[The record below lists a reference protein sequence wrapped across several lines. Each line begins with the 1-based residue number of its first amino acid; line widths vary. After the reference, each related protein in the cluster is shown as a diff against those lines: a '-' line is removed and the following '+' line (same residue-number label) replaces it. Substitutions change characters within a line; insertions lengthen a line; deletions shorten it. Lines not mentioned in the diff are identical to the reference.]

1 MDAVNWLRL
10 SLLLTLAFLKLSHG
24 IQVTPAPKVANIT
37 KTLLQEELLLD
48 TNNGTLVSDSVLSA
62 SERNRRLI
70 PYMAFYLPPDFP
82 INQQYAVQG
91 PKGALPHNSKY
102 TKPLAVE
109 GPLPPPVN
117 SGHISLPQEYMN
129 LRAPPPGILGDN
141 GDLAYAAPAPPQQ
154 HYLPSAGDVYHQL
167 AYAAAGPAPQPTAMP
182 QHSPPPLSQS
192 LINTKSSK
200 VPVLHLLPPG
210 PPGPTVAPIIK
221 HKHKTVQHFPPTK
234 PPAVQQLPYEQPQPL
249 RQKTNRHNAVHQQ
262 QQQQLQLQQQALP
275 VFTSQHELQHQ
286 QQQQQ
291 QLPVY
296 RQQTRPKQSKVNL
309 TPFTPSNTLPGHFIP
324 IIYTPVN
331 GDDNNNNNNNHDGS
345 NALHYG
351 YDNPTVVLVDDL
363 SPPLQPVNL
372 PQQQQ
377 QHQQQQQQPAQFK
390 PISPPHATAD
400 NEYTLVSS
408 GVPFEAPRQQ
418 QQQQQLQQQYQQQK
432 YITATGAPG
441 DTLAPQQAELP
452 RGPAVSSSPLIPHS
466 TTSSTYHIINE
477 PSAPVHPS
485 LTSAPQKQTQYN
497 NNNVKQQQTHSQR
510 HLTRPRQK
518 QTQFQLPRPASIF
531 EPAQELLE
539 QQQQQQPQ
547 QQHQQQDTYTYL
559 NDETM
564 TPQEKYVRYLQQRIR
579 YNKQQQKQRERAK
592 QRENFIQ
599 QHQQQQQYEV
609 QQQPPHSQ
617 IVVLGNGDG
626 APPSA
631 PAPPFATTSDTQQ
644 QLDANA
650 QVNYP
655 QHSPIG
661 HAVYPH
667 PELHVPPNH
676 QPPSNVATLKQ
687 VVKIPVRTLVSEA
700 LDAFQ
705 QQQQQQQQQHQQQ
718 LALKGSSGGGVAYRQ
733 QQPQYASGLGPPAT
747 QYIDYIVDDPK
758 QSLDDE
764 QQQQQHNIVGTSVPQ
779 KPETQQNAFIVIST
793 STPPLIPP
801 VDDINQDY
809 YEPTRRPVYKQQP
822 ALRLQPLP
830 PVNSKH
836 NYATRRPFV
845 PATAPEA
852 QPPPPPPATPEEV
865 IKPKFAYT
873 EPKLNFGDVI
883 KPATTAAKLRPSHKY
898 AGGIGSKLAPL
909 APPTAPEVTP
919 STQQHQQEQQ
929 QVNLPEYYNPPV
941 PVAAKTTPVLD
952 PNQLP
957 DIRSSSLAE
966 ILHKLQASNHL
977 PRTLTPENIDN
988 SIKTLVMILENLKQ
1002 TQTIVPNPPQHHERP
1017 AVAPDYDYGTSS
1029 EDLNGA
1035 APDLSSVLSPVVP
1048 NKHPGPSTGRAG
1060 IDYPNYADI
1069 PQTNFNCG
1077 EQRYKG
1083 FFGDPETNCQV
1094 WHYCDLNGG
1103 KASFLCPNGTIFS
1116 QIALTCD
1123 WWFNVKCST
1132 TAQLYVLNE
1141 RLYKYILPFTPKFP
1155 EDYSGPLVDKYLAMK
1170 FQEMEEKMRIEKEK
1184 VEKTALADV
1193 AATTGT
1199 ETSNNIESDE
1209 VSDDGTNTNEHSVDD
1224 TDDTDDEDTEVTT
1237 VADLRTLPR
1246 AMDAHNKH
1254 GAVNAHVSE
1263 QSSERNLLIDD
1274 EVDDIAK
1281 RGSVDTFESSTIP
1294 TVSAATSANKLDD
1307 APAFSL
1313 KPIVVSSTQ
1322 GPDYEDD
1329 ANDASAAQHNVRNA
1343 DEAVSNRL
1351 TTEAAQTT
1359 TKAQENQIQV
1369 QASPKPVRQ
1378 TSNIDVEKVEVIE
1391 IKAEGAAGQLGAK
1404 MYYGAESTKEMR

>member
-1 MDAVNWLRL
+1 MDAVNWLRF
-10 SLLLTLAFLKLSHG
+10 SLLLTLAFFELSHC
-24 IQVTPAPKVANIT
+24 IQVTPVPKIANIT
-37 KTLLQEELLLD
+37 KPLLQEELLLD

-70 PYMAFYLPPDFP
+70 PYMAFYLAPDFP

-91 PKGALPHNSKY
+91 PKGALPHSSKY
-102 TKPLAVE
+102 TKPMAVE
-109 GPLPPPVN
+109 GPLPPA
-117 SGHISLPQEYMN
+117 SGHIALPQEYMN
-129 LRAPPPGILGDN
+129 LRAPPPGTLSDS
-141 GDLAYAAPAPPQQ
+141 DLTYAPAPQQ

-167 AYAAAGPAPQPTAMP
+167 AYSAAGPPTPPPTATP
-182 QHSPPPLSQS
+182 QHSPPPLSQA

-234 PPAVQQLPYEQPQPL
+234 PPAVQQLPYEQPQPQPP
-249 RQKTNRHNAVHQQ
+249 RQKTIRHNTVHQQ
-262 QQQQLQLQQQALP
+262 QQLP
-275 VFTSQHELQHQ
+275 VFAQSQHELQHPQ

-291 QLPVY
+291 QQAPVF
-296 RQQTRPKQSKVNL
+296 RQQTRPKASKVNL

-324 IIYTPVN
+324 IIYTPVS
-331 GDDNNNNNNNHDGS
+331 GDDNSNNNNNNNNHDG

-372 PQQQQ
+372 PQQQPQ
-377 QHQQQQQQPAQFK
+377 PAPFKPISPSHATASNEYTLVPSAVPIEAHHQQQQQQ
-390 PISPPHATAD
+390 H
-400 NEYTLVSS
+400 
-408 GVPFEAPRQQ
+408 QQ
-418 QQQQQLQQQYQQQK
+418 YEQQQQYQQPK
-432 YITATGAPG
+432 YITATGVPG

-452 RGPAVSSSPLIPHS
+452 RGPATGAALIPHS
-466 TTSSTYHIINE
+466 TT
-477 PSAPVHPS
+477 
-485 LTSAPQKQTQYN
+485 
-497 NNNVKQQQTHSQR
+497 R
-510 HLTRPRQK
+510 
-518 QTQFQLPRPASIF
+518 
-531 EPAQELLE
+531 
-539 QQQQQQPQ
+539 
-547 QQHQQQDTYTYL
+547 
-559 NDETM
+559 
-564 TPQEKYVRYLQQRIR
+564 
-579 YNKQQQKQRERAK
+579 
-592 QRENFIQ
+592 
-599 QHQQQQQYEV
+599 
-609 QQQPPHSQ
+609 
-617 IVVLGNGDG
+617 
-626 APPSA
+626 
-631 PAPPFATTSDTQQ
+631 
-644 QLDANA
+644 
-650 QVNYP
+650 
-655 QHSPIG
+655 
-661 HAVYPH
+661 
-667 PELHVPPNH
+667 
-676 QPPSNVATLKQ
+676 
-687 VVKIPVRTLVSEA
+687 
-700 LDAFQ
+700 
-705 QQQQQQQQQHQQQ
+705 
-718 LALKGSSGGGVAYRQ
+718 
-733 QQPQYASGLGPPAT
+733 PPAT

-764 QQQQQHNIVGTSVPQ
+764 HQQQHSAANSVPQ
-779 KPETQQNAFIVIST
+779 KPATPQDTFIVIST
-793 STPPLIPP
+793 SSPPLIAP
-801 VDDINQDY
+801 VGGINQDY
-809 YEPTRRPVYKQQP
+809 YDSTHRPIYKQQP

-830 PVNSKH
+830 PANSKH
-836 NYATRRPFV
+836 NYATRRPI
-845 PATAPEA
+845 AAAAAPET
-852 QPPPPPPATPEEV
+852 QPPPPPATTGV
-865 IKPKFAYT
+865 V
-873 EPKLNFGDVI
+873 KLNFGDVI
-883 KPATTAAKLRPSHKY
+883 KPAAKLRSSHKY
-898 AGGIGSKLAPL
+898 AGGIGSKLAPP
-909 APPTAPEVTP
+909 APPLEPEVTP
-919 STQQHQQEQQ
+919 PTQQQHQEKQ
-929 QVNLPEYYNPPV
+929 QVSVPEYYNPPV
-941 PVAAKTTPVLD
+941 PVVAKTTPILD

-988 SIKTLVMILENLKQ
+988 SIKTLVTILENLKQ

-1029 EDLNGA
+1029 EDLNAA

-1069 PQTNFNCG
+1069 PQTNFNCA

-1184 VEKTALADV
+1184 VEKAAIADV

-1209 VSDDGTNTNEHSVDD
+1209 VSDGADTDHDTRIHDDSVDD
-1224 TDDTDDEDTEVTT
+1224 DTDNDDDTEVTT

-1246 AMDAHNKH
+1246 TLNPHNNL
-1254 GAVNAHVSE
+1254 GPINAHVSE

-1294 TVSAATSANKLDD
+1294 TISVTVSKVEDT
-1307 APAFSL
+1307 PAFSL

-1322 GPDYEDD
+1322 GPDYDD
-1329 ANDASAAQHNVRNA
+1329 DTNDAPAVQHNLRNA
-1343 DEAVSNRL
+1343 EEATSRTL
-1351 TTEAAQTT
+1351 AAETAQTT
-1359 TKAQENQIQV
+1359 AQTQLLQEGNQAQV
-1369 QASPKPVRQ
+1369 QSSPKPVRQ
-1378 TSNIDVEKVEVIE
+1378 TANIDVEKVEVIE

-1404 MYYGAESTKEMR
+1404 MYYGAESSKDVR

>member
-1 MDAVNWLRL
+1 MFLCIQTANATNE
-10 SLLLTLAFLKLSHG
+10 SNSSKQPFLKIG
-24 IQVTPAPKVANIT
+24 NCIQITPVPKFANIT
-37 KTLLQEELLLD
+37 KTLLKEELFLD
-48 TNNGTLVSDSVLSA
+48 SNNDTFASDSVLSA

-70 PYMAFYLPPDFP
+70 PYMAFYLAPDFP

-91 PKGALPHNSKY
+91 PKEALPHSSKY
-102 TKPLAVE
+102 TKPMSVE
-109 GPLPPPVN
+109 GPLQPS
-117 SGHISLPQEYMN
+117 SGRIPLPQEYMN
-129 LRAPPPGILGDN
+129 LRAPPPGTLS
-141 GDLAYAAPAPPQQ
+141 APAPQQ
-154 HYLPSAGDVYHQL
+154 HYLPSVDDVYHKL
-167 AYAAAGPAPQPTAMP
+167 AYTAAGPSSPPPTAMP
-182 QHSPPPLSQS
+182 QHSPPPLSQA

-234 PPAVQQLPYEQPQPL
+234 PPAVQQLPYE
-249 RQKTNRHNAVHQQ
+249 KTVRHNGVHQQ
-262 QQQQLQLQQQALP
+262 QLP
-275 VFTSQHELQHQ
+275 VFASQHELQQQQSQQQHQ
-286 QQQQQ
+286 QA
-291 QLPVY
+291 PVF
-296 RQQTRPKQSKVNL
+296 RQQTRPKSSKVNL
-309 TPFTPSNTLPGHFIP
+309 TPFTASNTLPGHFIP
-324 IIYTPVN
+324 IIYTPVS
-331 GDDNNNNNNNHDGS
+331 GDDNNNNNNNNHDV
-345 NALHYG
+345 NALHYS

-377 QHQQQQQQPAQFK
+377 QQQPQPTQFK
-390 PISPPHATAD
+390 PISPPHATAG
-400 NEYTLVSS
+400 NVYTLVPSD
-408 GVPFEAPRQQ
+408 VPIEAHHQQ
-418 QQQQQLQQQYQQQK
+418 QQQQYEQQQK
-432 YITATGAPG
+432 YITETGVPG

-452 RGPAVSSSPLIPHS
+452 RGPAKGAALIPHS
-466 TTSSTYHIINE
+466 TTSSSYNIINE

-485 LTSAPQKQTQYN
+485 LTSAPQKQTQL
-497 NNNVKQQQTHSQR
+497 KQQQIHSQR
-510 HLTRPRQK
+510 HSTRPRQK
-518 QTQFQLPRPASIF
+518 QSHFQLPRPVNFFDGIA
-531 EPAQELLE
+531 PAQELLE
-539 QQQQQQPQ
+539 QEQQQPQ
-547 QQHQQQDTYTYL
+547 LQQELVPQQDSYSYL

-579 YNKQQQKQRERAK
+579 YNRQQQKQREHAK

-599 QHQQQQQYEV
+599 QQQYDEE
-609 QQQPPHSQ
+609 QQPQQPPHSQ
-617 IVVLGNGDG
+617 IVVLGDG
-626 APPSA
+626 EAPPSA
-631 PAPPFATTSDTQQ
+631 PAPPFAPAANNQQ

-655 QHSPIG
+655 QHSPIR

-667 PELHVPPNH
+667 PELNVPPNH
-676 QPPSNVATLKQ
+676 QPPSNVATVKQ

-705 QQQQQQQQQHQQQ
+705 QQQQQQQK
-718 LALKGSSGGGVAYRQ
+718 LEIKGSSGGGIAYRQ
-733 QQPQYASGLGPPAT
+733 QRPQYVSGLGPPAT

-764 QQQQQHNIVGTSVPQ
+764 QQQHNVVTNVPQ
-779 KPETQQNAFIVIST
+779 KAATPQDTFIFIST
-793 STPPLIPP
+793 SSPPLIVP
-801 VDDINQDY
+801 VGGINQDY
-809 YEPTRRPVYKQQP
+809 YDSTHRPIYKQQP
-822 ALRLQPLP
+822 TQRLQPLP
-830 PVNSKH
+830 PANSKH
-836 NYATRRPFV
+836 NSATRRPIM
-845 PATAPEA
+845 AAKALES
-852 QPPPPPPATPEEV
+852 QPPPPPAQLAATPV
-865 IKPKFAYT
+865 VVKQKYAYT

-883 KPATTAAKLRPSHKY
+883 KPATPAAKLRPSHKY
-898 AGGIGSKLAPL
+898 AGGIASKLTLP
-909 APPTAPEVTP
+909 APPPALEVTP
-919 STQQHQQEQQ
+919 PTKQNQQEKQ
-929 QVNLPEYYNPPV
+929 QVNVPEYYNPPV
-941 PVAAKTTPVLD
+941 PVAAKTTAILD

-988 SIKTLVMILENLKQ
+988 SIKTLVTILENLKQ
-1002 TQTIVPNPPQHHERP
+1002 TQTIVPNPSQHHERP

-1029 EDLNGA
+1029 EDLNGTV
-1035 APDLSSVLSPVVP
+1035 PDLSSVLSPVVP

-1069 PQTNFNCG
+1069 PQTNFNCA

-1184 VEKTALADV
+1184 VEKAAIADV
-1193 AATTGT
+1193 AAITGT
-1199 ETSNNIESDE
+1199 ETSNNIESNE
-1209 VSDDGTNTNEHSVDD
+1209 ASDGADAEHGTNAHDDNVHDD
-1224 TDDTDDEDTEVTT
+1224 TDDDGDTEVTT

-1246 AMDAHNKH
+1246 TMNAHNNL
-1254 GAVNAHVSE
+1254 GAINAHVSE

-1281 RGSVDTFESSTIP
+1281 RGSIDTFESSTIS
-1294 TVSAATSANKLDD
+1294 TVSAAATASKVDGTT
-1307 APAFSL
+1307 AFSL

-1322 GPDYEDD
+1322 GPDYDD
-1329 ANDASAAQHNVRNA
+1329 DSNDAPAAQHNLRNA
-1343 DEAVSNRL
+1343 DEAASRTL
-1351 TTEAAQTT
+1351 TTETAQTT
-1359 TKAQENQIQV
+1359 TQRQLLQKENQSQV
-1369 QASPKPVRQ
+1369 QSSPKPVRQ
-1378 TSNIDVEKVEVIE
+1378 TANIDVEKVEVIE

-1404 MYYGAESTKEMR
+1404 MYYGAESVKDVR

>member
-1 MDAVNWLRL
+1 MDAVNWLRFG
-10 SLLLTLAFLKLSHG
+10 LLLTLAFFELSHC
-24 IQVTPAPKVANIT
+24 IQVTPVPKIANIT
-37 KTLLQEELLLD
+37 KPLLQEELLLD

-70 PYMAFYLPPDFP
+70 PYMAFYLAPDFP

-91 PKGALPHNSKY
+91 PKGALPHSSKY
-102 TKPLAVE
+102 TKPMAVE
-109 GPLPPPVN
+109 GPLPPA
-117 SGHISLPQEYMN
+117 SGHIALPQEYMN
-129 LRAPPPGILGDN
+129 LRAPPPGTLSDS
-141 GDLAYAAPAPPQQ
+141 DLTYAPAPQQ

-167 AYAAAGPAPQPTAMP
+167 AYSAAGPPTPPPTATP
-182 QHSPPPLSQS
+182 QHSPPPLSQA

-234 PPAVQQLPYEQPQPL
+234 PPAVQQLPYEQPQPQPP
-249 RQKTNRHNAVHQQ
+249 RQKTIRHNAVHQQ
-262 QQQQLQLQQQALP
+262 QQLP
-275 VFTSQHELQHQ
+275 VFAQSQHELQHPQ

-291 QLPVY
+291 QQAPVF
-296 RQQTRPKQSKVNL
+296 RQQTRPKASKVNL

-324 IIYTPVN
+324 IIYTPVS
-331 GDDNNNNNNNHDGS
+331 GDDNSNNNNNNNNHDG

-372 PQQQQ
+372 PQQQPQ
-377 QHQQQQQQPAQFK
+377 PAPFKPISPSHATASNEYTLVPSAVPIEAHHQQQQQ
-390 PISPPHATAD
+390 H
-400 NEYTLVSS
+400 
-408 GVPFEAPRQQ
+408 QQ
-418 QQQQQLQQQYQQQK
+418 YEQQQQYQQPK
-432 YITATGAPG
+432 YITATGVPG
-441 DTLAPQQAELP
+441 DTLAPQQADLP
-452 RGPAVSSSPLIPHS
+452 RGPATGAALIPHS

-485 LTSAPQKQTQYN
+485 LTSAPQKQTQL
-497 NNNVKQQQTHSQR
+497 KQQQQTHSQR
-510 HLTRPRQK
+510 HSTRPRQK
-518 QTQFQLPRPASIF
+518 QSHFQLPRPVNFFDGIA
-531 EPAQELLE
+531 PAQELLE
-539 QQQQQQPQ
+539 QQQPPQPQ
-547 QQHQQQDTYTYL
+547 QQQQQQLQQELVAQQDSYTYL

-592 QRENFIQ
+592 QRDNFIPR
-599 QHQQQQQYEV
+599 QQYDAE
-609 QQQPPHSQ
+609 QQPQQPPHSQ
-617 IVVLGNGDG
+617 IVVLGGDG
-626 APPSA
+626 DAPPSA
-631 PAPPFATTSDTQQ
+631 PAPPFGPAAANNQQ

-655 QHSPIG
+655 QHSPIR

-676 QPPSNVATLKQ
+676 QPPTNVATLKQ

-705 QQQQQQQQQHQQQ
+705 QQQQQQ
-718 LALKGSSGGGVAYRQ
+718 LAIKGSSGGGVAYRQ

-764 QQQQQHNIVGTSVPQ
+764 HQQQHSAANSVPQ
-779 KPETQQNAFIVIST
+779 KPATPQDTFIVIST
-793 STPPLIPP
+793 SSPPLIAP
-801 VDDINQDY
+801 VGGINQDY
-809 YEPTRRPVYKQQP
+809 YDSTHRPIYKQQP

-830 PVNSKH
+830 PANSKH
-836 NYATRRPFV
+836 NYATRRPI
-845 PATAPEA
+845 AAAAAPET
-852 QPPPPPPATPEEV
+852 QPPPPPATTGV
-865 IKPKFAYT
+865 V
-873 EPKLNFGDVI
+873 KLNFGDVI
-883 KPATTAAKLRPSHKY
+883 KPAAKLRSSHKY
-898 AGGIGSKLAPL
+898 AGGIGSKLAPP
-909 APPTAPEVTP
+909 APPLEPEVTP
-919 STQQHQQEQQ
+919 PTQQQHQEKQ
-929 QVNLPEYYNPPV
+929 QVSVPEYYNPPV
-941 PVAAKTTPVLD
+941 PVVAKTTPILD

-988 SIKTLVMILENLKQ
+988 SIKTLVTILENLKQ

-1029 EDLNGA
+1029 EDLNAA

-1069 PQTNFNCG
+1069 PQTNFNCA

-1184 VEKTALADV
+1184 VEKAAIADV
-1193 AATTGT
+1193 VATTGT

-1209 VSDDGTNTNEHSVDD
+1209 VSDGADTDHDTRIHADSVDD
-1224 TDDTDDEDTEVTT
+1224 DTDNDDDTEVTT

-1246 AMDAHNKH
+1246 TLNPHNNL
-1254 GAVNAHVSE
+1254 GPINAHVSE

-1294 TVSAATSANKLDD
+1294 TISVTVSKVDD
-1307 APAFSL
+1307 TPAFSL

-1322 GPDYEDD
+1322 GPDYDD
-1329 ANDASAAQHNVRNA
+1329 DTNDAPAVQHNLRNA
-1343 DEAVSNRL
+1343 EEATSRTL
-1351 TTEAAQTT
+1351 AAETAQTT
-1359 TKAQENQIQV
+1359 AQTQLLQEGNQAQV
-1369 QASPKPVRQ
+1369 QSSPKPVRQ
-1378 TSNIDVEKVEVIE
+1378 TANIDVEKVEVIE

-1404 MYYGAESTKEMR
+1404 MYYGAESSKDVR

>member
-466 TTSSTYHIINE
+466 TT
-477 PSAPVHPS
+477 
-485 LTSAPQKQTQYN
+485 
-497 NNNVKQQQTHSQR
+497 R
-510 HLTRPRQK
+510 
-518 QTQFQLPRPASIF
+518 
-531 EPAQELLE
+531 
-539 QQQQQQPQ
+539 
-547 QQHQQQDTYTYL
+547 
-559 NDETM
+559 
-564 TPQEKYVRYLQQRIR
+564 
-579 YNKQQQKQRERAK
+579 
-592 QRENFIQ
+592 
-599 QHQQQQQYEV
+599 
-609 QQQPPHSQ
+609 
-617 IVVLGNGDG
+617 
-626 APPSA
+626 
-631 PAPPFATTSDTQQ
+631 
-644 QLDANA
+644 
-650 QVNYP
+650 
-655 QHSPIG
+655 
-661 HAVYPH
+661 
-667 PELHVPPNH
+667 
-676 QPPSNVATLKQ
+676 
-687 VVKIPVRTLVSEA
+687 
-700 LDAFQ
+700 
-705 QQQQQQQQQHQQQ
+705 
-718 LALKGSSGGGVAYRQ
+718 
-733 QQPQYASGLGPPAT
+733 PPAT